1 MSIGNLKDQGN
12 KGNNFPY
19 QLAALKLAGM
29 SQMRNLEEI
38 CNDGYS
44 NIKDVCDFINDYF
57 DLNPDKYLVSKVVTW
72 NGTKY
77 AVLLTVASI

>member
-1 MSIGNLKDQGN
+1 MSIGNLKTQGN

-38 CNDGYS
+38 CNNAYS
-44 NIKDVCDFINDYF
+44 DLKDVCDFINAYF
-57 DLNPDKYLVSKVVTW
+57 DLNPDKYLVSKVVIW

-77 AVLLTVASI
+77 VILLTVASI

>member
-29 SQMRNLEEI
+29 SLIKNLEEVKASGATTGALTT
-38 CNDGYS
+38 D
-44 NIKDVCDFINDYF
+44 INSYF
-57 DLNPDKYLVSKVVTW
+57 TSNPDKYLVSKSVIW
-72 NGTKY
+72 DGTLY
-77 AVLLTVASI
+77 TAFLTVASI